1 MDQLRSLRVFVQ
13 VIADGSFASAA
24 RALDMAPAVVTRA
37 VADLE
42 EHLGA
47 RLLNRTTRSLALTEV
62 GEAYFERARQVL
74 ADLNEADQLA
84 ASVSSQLT
92 GKLKVL
98 CPPAFA
104 THQLVRHL
112 PRFCQQYP
120 GVSLE
125 LGTKGPVESADEGF
139 DVSIVSLGA
148 QPLQGEFVAR
158 PLAHS
163 NFVVCAAPSYLA
175 QCGVPLEPLDLMHHK
190 GVLLAVSAMRKDVA
204 LVRQVADTSPQASH
218 RVLVQLHEPVL
229 ASSHIDTVYAATLAG
244 LGIAGLPTFVAEA
257 ALKDGRL
264 QRVLP
269 EWQGALPLRL
279 YAATP
284 TRKHMPQRTKAFVE
298 FLVQTF
304 GGSERDPWL

>member
-1 MDQLRSLRVFVQ
+1 MDQLRSIRVFVQ
-13 VIADGSFASAA
+13 VLADGSFASAA

-37 VADLE
+37 VAELE

-62 GEAYFERARQVL
+62 GEAYLERARQVL
-74 ADLNEADQLA
+74 ADLDDADQLA
-84 ASVSSQLT
+84 ASASGQLN

-104 THQLVRHL
+104 THQLVKHL
-112 PRFCQQYP
+112 PRFCQRFPQ
-120 GVSLE
+120 VSLE
-125 LGTKGPVESADEGF
+125 LATDGPVEGAAESY

-158 PLAHS
+158 PLARS
-163 NFVVCAAPSYLA
+163 TFVVCAAPSYLA
-175 QCGVPLEPLDLMHHK
+175 QHGVPREPQELMDHK
-190 GVLLAVSAMRKDVA
+190 GVFLAVSAMRKDVA
-204 LVRQVADTSPQASH
+204 LVRQVADSSLQANN
-218 RVLVQLHEPVL
+218 RVLVNLHEPVL

-257 ALKDGRL
+257 ALQDGRL

-269 EWQGALPLRL
+269 EWHGAQPLRL
-279 YAATP
+279 YAAIP
-284 TRKHMPQRTKAFVE
+284 TRKHVPLRTKAFVD
-298 FLVQTF
+298 FLVEVF
-304 GGSERDPWL
+304 GGEDRDPWL